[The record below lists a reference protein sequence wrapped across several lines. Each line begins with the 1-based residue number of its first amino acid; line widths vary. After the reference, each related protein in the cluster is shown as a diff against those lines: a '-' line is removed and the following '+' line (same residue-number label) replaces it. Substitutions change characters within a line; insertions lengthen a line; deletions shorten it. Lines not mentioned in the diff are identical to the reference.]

1 MAFEKKAV
9 VEQFKTHAT
18 DTGSPEVQVALLTS
32 RIKYLSDHFKKYPKD
47 FASRVGFLKMI
58 GQRRRLLDY
67 IKKHDK
73 GSYTTLI
80 KQLDLRK

>member
-1 MAFEKKAV
+1 MSLEKKEI

-32 RIKYLSDHFKKYPKD
+32 RIKYLSDHFQKYPKD

-58 GQRRRLLDY
+58 GHRRRLLDY

-73 GSYTTLI
+73 DGYTALI
-80 KQLDLRK
+80 KKLDLRK

>member
-1 MAFEKKAV
+1 MAFEKKTV
-9 VEQFKTHAT
+9 VEKFKTHAT

-32 RIKYLSDHFKKYPKD
+32 RINDLADHFKKYPKD

-73 GSYTTLI
+73 DSYTELI
-80 KQLDLRK
+80 KKLDLRK